1 MCNDLFRFITRVYQY
16 YLPILVCMFDEE
28 IQKAFGCFYWVKMV
42 KMNHIFGLYG
52 YDRNVK

>member
-16 YLPILVCMFDEE
+16 YLPILVCMFDE
-28 IQKAFGCFYWVKMV
+28 KKTFGCFYWVKMV